1 MPPARADGPI
11 FTAFK
16 ATQQNYSPTTEACS
30 LRTVDNL
37 LTVATTSD
45 RPGMLLGK
53 IQSGKTRAFVG
64 AIAIAFDSGFDMAIV
79 FTKGTKALTRQT
91 LARLRSDLRDSIDNE
106 QVIVHDIRS
115 LPDNLS
121 NYELGQKLVIVC
133 KKEDDNLAA
142 LFDAVTDTY
151 PELAARQMIVID
163 DEADFA
169 SIGYRRTAA
178 GIEANV
184 IPTQIDQLRQALT
197 NAKYLQ
203 VTATPYALYLQPD
216 EIVLPANGMVFR
228 PVRPAFTELV
238 PIHPNYIGGEF
249 YFEESQDPASVASLL
264 HVQVDPNELQI
275 LKRPDRRRFRI
286 EDALTSDAISGIRR
300 AIVGFLVGGWIRRW
314 QQRQS
319 NERVERYSFIVH
331 TETGRAAHDWQVQV
345 VLAIVDQLR
354 TAATENPTLVRQLL
368 QDAHADLS
376 ASLTLGGS
384 PAPSLDEIVAGFA
397 LAVQGVMVEKV
408 NSEKEIEAMLDE
420 SGQLRLRNPFNIFI
434 GGQILDRGLTID
446 NLIGF
451 FYGRAPQRAQQDTTL
466 QHCRMYGNRPRPDL
480 AVTRFYT
487 TQGIYNRMRTIHEFD
502 EALRR
507 AFERG
512 GQDGGVVFLRSDPG
526 RGIVPC
532 SPNRILLSRITTVNP
547 NGRIIPVGFSTA
559 ARAEANGLMRQLDDI
574 IGSQGV
580 TADSPTFETTLATA
594 DRILDTLS
602 KLLTMDAGREEFDWS
617 GVRAAVQYLAT
628 QNPNAQARD
637 RVVCLVRLNRN
648 DRKVRTDGRLQN
660 APESTGDDVVL
671 RGVQGDSPALL
682 LYRNNGQQDRGWSGT
697 PFYWPVVVAPGSAQ
711 PVIYAAET
719 T

>member
-1 MPPARADGPI
+1 MPPARTDGPI
-11 FTAFK
+11 FTRFK
-16 ATQQNYSPTTEACS
+16 ATQQNYAETTEACS
-30 LRTVDNL
+30 LRTVDSL
-37 LTVATTSD
+37 LTVNTTSD

-91 LARLRSDLRDSIDNE
+91 LARLRSDLRESIDDE
-106 QVIVHDIRS
+106 QVIVHDIRA

-151 PELAARQMIVID
+151 PELATRQMIVID

-169 SIGYRRTAA
+169 SIGYRRTPA
-178 GIEANV
+178 GVEANV
-184 IPTQIDQLRQALT
+184 IPTQIT

-228 PVRPAFTELV
+228 PIRPAFTELV

-249 YFEESQDPASVASLL
+249 YFDESQDPTSVASLL

-275 LKRPDRRRFRI
+275 LKRPDRSRFRI
-286 EDALTSDAISGIRR
+286 EDSLTSDAVTAIRR
-300 AIVGFLVGGWIRRW
+300 AIVCFLVGGWVRRW
-314 QQRQS
+314 QQRRD
-319 NERVERYSFIVH
+319 EVRVERYSFIVH
-331 TETGRAAHDWQVQV
+331 TETGRAAHNWQVQV
-345 VLAIVDQLR
+345 VEAIVDQLR
-354 TAATENPTLVRQLL
+354 TAATENPTMVRQLL

-376 ASLTLGGS
+376 ASLTVGGS
-384 PAPSLDEIVAGFA
+384 PVPGLEEVVAGFA
-397 LAVQGVMVEKV
+397 TAVQGVMVEKV

-526 RGIVPC
+526 RGIVAC

-547 NGRIIPVGFSTA
+547 NGRIIPVGFSTVA
-559 ARAEANGLMRQLDDI
+559 PGEASELMRHLDDI
-574 IGSQGV
+574 VNSQGL
-580 TADSPTFETTLATA
+580 TAERPTFETTVTTA
-594 DRILDTLS
+594 DRILDILS
-602 KLLTMDAGREEFDWS
+602 RLLTMDAGRDEFDWA
-617 GVRAAVQYLAT
+617 GVRAALQYLASQHPT
-628 QNPNAQARD
+628 EQART
-637 RVVCLVRLNRN
+637 RVLCLVRLNRN
-648 DRKVRTDGRLQN
+648 DRMVRTDGRLQS
-660 APESTGDDVVL
+660 APESTGDDVIL
-671 RGVQGDSPALL
+671 RGSQGDSPALL
-682 LYRNNGQQDRGWSGT
+682 LYRNNGQQDRGWSGS
-697 PFYWPVVVAPGSAQ
+697 PFYWPVLVAPGSTQ